1 MTIKW
6 TNKITN
12 KELRR
17 ITQQKPRENRIK
29 RRKCN
34 LIGHTLRKEVGATE
48 ETGLDWNPQGYRR
61 GRMKRTWMTI
71 EDEVRGTG
79 RSWNDVK
86 GIAKDPNNWK
96 LFMDTLCS
104 TRN

>member
-17 ITQQKPRENRIK
+17 LTQQKPRENRIK

-34 LIGHTLRKEVGATE
+34 LIGHTLCKEVGATE

-61 GRMKRTWMTI
+61 GRMKRTWMTT
-71 EDEVRGTG
+71 EDEEEQEDHGMMSRG
-79 RSWNDVK
+79 
-86 GIAKDPNNWK
+86 
-96 LFMDTLCS
+96 
-104 TRN
+104 